1 MAEEQEKKLQSNDE
15 TRIPERLPVLVV
27 RGMVLYPGLII
38 PIMVGRPASKKLV
51 DKALLGDQMIAVTT
65 QLRED
70 VEEPGPD
77 DIYHVGTAALILK
90 MMKLPDGSYQI
101 IVRAIKKVK
110 LSDFEKTEEDSYWTA
125 KAEVIEPPDMSRY
138 DGDKEIEALL
148 LNIRQ
153 QFEKMA
159 QLAGMPPE
167 VVMLTL
173 NAETPVQLVYLI
185 ASNLNISTEQRQQIL
200 EEDDFKELL
209 QRITKLLAQQL
220 ETLELSKQI
229 QEKVKADLDKNQRE
243 FFLRQQLKAIQKEL
257 GIEDERSVEVQE
269 LRERLEKTKMPEE
282 ARKAAERELDRL
294 SKMPPGAAEY
304 TVSRTYLEWLLELP
318 WEISTED
325 RLDIDEAAAILDKE
339 HFDLEKVKKRIL
351 EYLAVLKLKKDMKGP
366 ILCFVG
372 PPGVGKTSLGQSI
385 AESLGRKFIRIS
397 LGGVRDEAELRGHRR
412 TYVGALPGRIIQG
425 LRRAGSN
432 NPVFMLDEVDKL
444 GYDFR
449 GDPSSA
455 LLEILDP
462 EQNHNFSDHYIE
474 VPFDLSRVMFIATAN
489 LLEPIPPALQD
500 RMEVLE
506 LPGYT
511 PEEKLQIAKKYLIPE
526 QLENHGLSP
535 EILQITDS
543 AINDII
549 RLYTKEAGVRNLER
563 QIAAICRS
571 VARDVV
577 SGKKGQVVVDS
588 ADLEAILGPIKYI
601 PEMAARV
608 WGPGLATG
616 LAWTPVGGDIIF
628 IEATKMKGKGQLI
641 LTGQLG
647 DVMKESATASL
658 SYVRSQA
665 RFLGI
670 DDDVFGKTDVHIHV
684 PAGAIPKDGPSA
696 GIAMV
701 MALISLFREKETR
714 KDVAMTGEITLRGEV
729 LPVGGIKEK
738 VLAAKRSGITNVILP
753 ALNEKDL
760 VEVSKPLKEDMNFH
774 FVNLIPDA
782 LKVVFRDEQVES

>member
-1 MAEEQEKKLQSNDE
+1 MTDAVDKNAQSQEVVK
-15 TRIPERLPVLVV
+15 IPDRLAVLVV
-27 RGMVLYPGLII
+27 RGMVLYPGLIV
-38 PIMVGRPASKKLV
+38 PIMVGRPSSKQLV
-51 DKALLGDQMIAVTT
+51 DKALLGEQMIAVTT
-65 QLRED
+65 QKKEEI
-70 VEEPGPD
+70 EEPGPD
-77 DIYHVGTAALILK
+77 DIFHVGTAAQILK
-90 MMKLPDGSYQI
+90 MMKLPDGAYQI
-101 IVRAIKKVK
+101 IVRAIKKVR
-110 LSDFEKTEEDSYWTA
+110 LSEFEKTDEENFWTA
-125 KAEVIEPPDMSRY
+125 KAEVVELPDPSKY
-138 DGDKEIEALL
+138 EDDKEIKALL
-148 LNIRQ
+148 LNIRK

-173 NAETPVQLVYLI
+173 NAESPIQLAYLI
-185 ASNLNISTEQRQQIL
+185 ASNLNIGIEKRQEIL
-200 EEDDFKELL
+200 EEEDFKKLLELVT
-209 QRITKLLAQQL
+209 RHLAQQL
-220 ETLELSKQI
+220 ETLELSKEI

-257 GIEDERSVEVQE
+257 GMEDERSVEIQE

-325 RLDIDEAAAILDKE
+325 RLDIDEAAAILDRE

-511 PEEKLQIAKKYLIPE
+511 PEEKLEIAKRYLIPE
-526 QLENHGLSP
+526 QLENHGLTADV
-535 EILQITDS
+535 LQITDD

-571 VARDVV
+571 VAKDVV
-577 SGKKGQVVVDS
+577 NGKKGLVVIDS
-588 ADLEAILGPIKYI
+588 KDLEKILGPIKYI

-647 DVMKESATASL
+647 DVMKESATAAL

-665 RFLGI
+665 ENLGI
-670 DDDVFGKTDVHIHV
+670 DDDIFGKTDVHIHV

-701 MALISLFREKETR
+701 VALISLFQNREAR

-760 VEVSKPLKEDMNFH
+760 VEVSEPLKEGMNFH
-774 FVNLIPDA
+774 FVTLIPEA
-782 LKVVFRDEQVES
+782 LKVVFANKEKQ

>member
-1 MAEEQEKKLQSNDE
+1 MTDAVDKNAQSQEVVK
-15 TRIPERLPVLVV
+15 IPDRLAVLVV
-27 RGMVLYPGLII
+27 RGMVLYPGLIV
-38 PIMVGRPASKKLV
+38 PIMVGRPSSKQLV
-51 DKALLGDQMIAVTT
+51 DKALLGEQMIAVTT
-65 QLRED
+65 QKKEEI
-70 VEEPGPD
+70 EEPGPD
-77 DIYHVGTAALILK
+77 DIFHVGTAAQILK
-90 MMKLPDGSYQI
+90 MMKLPDGAYQI
-101 IVRAIKKVK
+101 IVRAIKKVR
-110 LSDFEKTEEDSYWTA
+110 LSEFEKTDEENFWTA
-125 KAEVIEPPDMSRY
+125 KAEVVELPDPSKY
-138 DGDKEIEALL
+138 EDDKEIKALL
-148 LNIRQ
+148 LNIRK

-173 NAETPVQLVYLI
+173 NAESPIQLAYLI
-185 ASNLNISTEQRQQIL
+185 ASNLNIGIEKRQEIL
-200 EEDDFKELL
+200 EEEDFKKLLELVT
-209 QRITKLLAQQL
+209 RHLAQQL
-220 ETLELSKQI
+220 ETLELSKEI

-257 GIEDERSVEVQE
+257 GMEDERSVEIQE

-325 RLDIDEAAAILDKE
+325 RLDIDEAAAILDRE

-511 PEEKLQIAKKYLIPE
+511 PEEKLEIAKRYLIPE
-526 QLENHGLSP
+526 QLENHGLTADV
-535 EILQITDS
+535 LQITDD

-571 VARDVV
+571 VAKDVV
-577 SGKKGQVVVDS
+577 NGKKGLVVIDS
-588 ADLEAILGPIKYI
+588 KDLEKILGPIKYI

-647 DVMKESATASL
+647 DVMKESATAAL

-665 RFLGI
+665 ENLGI
-670 DDDVFGKTDVHIHV
+670 DDDIFGKTDVHIHV

-701 MALISLFREKETR
+701 VALISLFQNREAR

-760 VEVSKPLKEDMNFH
+760 VEVSEPLKEGMNFH
-774 FVNLIPDA
+774 FVTLIPEA
-782 LKVVFRDEQVES
+782 LKVVFANEKKQQ

>member
-1 MAEEQEKKLQSNDE
+1 MTDAVDKNAQSQEVVK
-15 TRIPERLPVLVV
+15 IPDRLAVLVV
-27 RGMVLYPGLII
+27 RGMVLYPGLIV
-38 PIMVGRPASKKLV
+38 PIMVGRPSSKQLV
-51 DKALLGDQMIAVTT
+51 DKALLGEQMIAVTT
-65 QLRED
+65 QKKEEI
-70 VEEPGPD
+70 EEPGPD
-77 DIYHVGTAALILK
+77 DIFHVGTAAQILK
-90 MMKLPDGSYQI
+90 MMKLPDGAYQI
-101 IVRAIKKVK
+101 IVRAIKKVR
-110 LSDFEKTEEDSYWTA
+110 LSEFEKTDEENFWTA
-125 KAEVIEPPDMSRY
+125 KAEVVELPDPSKY
-138 DGDKEIEALL
+138 EDDKEIKALL
-148 LNIRQ
+148 LNIRK

-173 NAETPVQLVYLI
+173 NAESPIQLAYLI
-185 ASNLNISTEQRQQIL
+185 ASNLNIGIEKRQEIL
-200 EEDDFKELL
+200 EEEDFKKLLELVT
-209 QRITKLLAQQL
+209 RHLAQQL
-220 ETLELSKQI
+220 ETLELSKEI

-257 GIEDERSVEVQE
+257 GMEDERSVEIQE

-325 RLDIDEAAAILDKE
+325 RLDIDEAAAILDRE

-511 PEEKLQIAKKYLIPE
+511 PEEKLEIAKRYLIPE
-526 QLENHGLSP
+526 QLENHGLTADV
-535 EILQITDS
+535 LQITDD

-577 SGKKGQVVVDS
+577 NGKKGLVVIDS
-588 ADLEAILGPIKYI
+588 KDLEKILGPIKYI

-647 DVMKESATASL
+647 DVMKESATAAL

-665 RFLGI
+665 ENLGI
-670 DDDVFGKTDVHIHV
+670 DDDIFGKTDVHIHV

-701 MALISLFREKETR
+701 VALISLFQNREAR

-760 VEVSKPLKEDMNFH
+760 VEVSEPLKEGMNFH
-774 FVNLIPDA
+774 FVTLIPEA
-782 LKVVFRDEQVES
+782 LKVVFANEKKQ

>member
-1 MAEEQEKKLQSNDE
+1 MTDAVDKNAQSQEEVK
-15 TRIPERLPVLVV
+15 IPDRLAVLVV
-27 RGMVLYPGLII
+27 RGMVLYPGLIV
-38 PIMVGRPASKKLV
+38 PIMVGRPSSKQLV
-51 DKALLGDQMIAVTT
+51 DKALLGEQMIAVTT
-65 QLRED
+65 QKKEEI
-70 VEEPGPD
+70 EEPGPD
-77 DIYHVGTAALILK
+77 DIFHVGTAAQILK
-90 MMKLPDGSYQI
+90 MMKLPDGAYQI
-101 IVRAIKKVK
+101 IVRAIKKVR
-110 LSDFEKTEEDSYWTA
+110 LSEFEKTDEENFWTA
-125 KAEVIEPPDMSRY
+125 KAEVVELPDPSKY
-138 DGDKEIEALL
+138 EDDKEIKALL
-148 LNIRQ
+148 LNIRK

-173 NAETPVQLVYLI
+173 NAESPIQLAYLI
-185 ASNLNISTEQRQQIL
+185 ASNLNIGIEKRQEIL
-200 EEDDFKELL
+200 EEEDFKKLLELVT
-209 QRITKLLAQQL
+209 RHLAQQL
-220 ETLELSKQI
+220 ETLELSKEI

-257 GIEDERSVEVQE
+257 GMEDERSVEIQE

-325 RLDIDEAAAILDKE
+325 RLDIDEAAAILDRE

-511 PEEKLQIAKKYLIPE
+511 PEEKLEIAKRYLIPE
-526 QLENHGLSP
+526 QLENHGLTADV
-535 EILQITDS
+535 LQITDD

-577 SGKKGQVVVDS
+577 NGKKGLVVVDS
-588 ADLEAILGPIKYI
+588 KDLEKILGPIKYI

-647 DVMKESATASL
+647 DVMKESATAAL

-665 RFLGI
+665 ENLGI
-670 DDDVFGKTDVHIHV
+670 DDDIFGKTDVHIHV

-701 MALISLFREKETR
+701 VALISLFQNREAR

-760 VEVSKPLKEDMNFH
+760 VEVSEPLKEGMNFH
-774 FVNLIPDA
+774 FVTLIPEA
-782 LKVVFRDEQVES
+782 LKVVFANEKKQ

>member
-1 MAEEQEKKLQSNDE
+1 MTDAVDKNAQSQEVVK
-15 TRIPERLPVLVV
+15 IPDRLAVLVV
-27 RGMVLYPGLII
+27 RGMVLYPGLIV
-38 PIMVGRPASKKLV
+38 PIMVGRPSSKQLV
-51 DKALLGDQMIAVTT
+51 DKALLGEQMIAVTT
-65 QLRED
+65 QKKEEI
-70 VEEPGPD
+70 EEPGPD
-77 DIYHVGTAALILK
+77 DIFHVGTAAQILK
-90 MMKLPDGSYQI
+90 MMKLPDGAYQI
-101 IVRAIKKVK
+101 IVRAIKKVR
-110 LSDFEKTEEDSYWTA
+110 LSEFEKTDEENFWTA
-125 KAEVIEPPDMSRY
+125 KAEVVELPDPSKY
-138 DGDKEIEALL
+138 EDDKEIKALL
-148 LNIRQ
+148 LNIRK

-173 NAETPVQLVYLI
+173 NAESPIQLAYLI
-185 ASNLNISTEQRQQIL
+185 ASNLNIGIEKRQEIL
-200 EEDDFKELL
+200 EEEDFKKLLELVT
-209 QRITKLLAQQL
+209 RHLAQQL
-220 ETLELSKQI
+220 ETLELSKEI

-257 GIEDERSVEVQE
+257 GMEDERSVEIQE

-325 RLDIDEAAAILDKE
+325 RLDIDEAAAILDRE

-511 PEEKLQIAKKYLIPE
+511 PEEKLEIAKRYLIPE
-526 QLENHGLSP
+526 QLENHGLTADV
-535 EILQITDS
+535 LQITDD

-577 SGKKGQVVVDS
+577 NGKKGLVVIDS
-588 ADLEAILGPIKYI
+588 KDLEKILGPIKYI

-647 DVMKESATASL
+647 DVMKESATAAL

-665 RFLGI
+665 ENLGI
-670 DDDVFGKTDVHIHV
+670 DDDIFGKTDVHIHV

-701 MALISLFREKETR
+701 VALISLFQNREAR

-760 VEVSKPLKEDMNFH
+760 VEVSEPLKEGMNFH
-774 FVNLIPDA
+774 FVTLIPEA
-782 LKVVFRDEQVES
+782 LKVVFANEKKQQ

>member
-1 MAEEQEKKLQSNDE
+1 MAEEQEKKLQSDDE

-173 NAETPVQLVYLI
+173 NAETPAQLVYLI

>member
-1 MAEEQEKKLQSNDE
+1 MSEDQQKNPQPWEEVK
-15 TRIPERLPVLVV
+15 IPERLPILVV

-38 PIMVGRPASKKLV
+38 PIMVGRVPSKRLV

-65 QLRED
+65 QKKED
-70 VEEPGPD
+70 GEEPGPD
-77 DIYHVGTAALILK
+77 DIFHVGTAAQILK
-90 MMKLPDGSYQI
+90 MMKLPDGAYQI
-101 IVRAIKKVK
+101 IVRAIKKIRLV
-110 LSDFEKTEEDSYWTA
+110 DFEKADEDGYWTA
-125 KAEVIEPPDMSRY
+125 RAEVIDLPDMSKY
-138 DGDKEIEALL
+138 EADKEIEALL
-148 LNIRQ
+148 LNIRR

-159 QLAGMPPE
+159 QLAGIPPE

-173 NAETPVQLVYLI
+173 NAESPLQLAYLI
-185 ASNLNISTEQRQQIL
+185 ASNLNITIEQRQEIL
-200 EEDDFKELL
+200 EENDFK
-209 QRITKLLAQQL
+209 KLLELITRHLTQQL

-257 GIEDERSVEVQE
+257 GIEDERSIEIQE
-269 LRERLEKTKMPEE
+269 LKERLEKTKMPEE

-318 WEISTED
+318 WEVSTED
-325 RLDIDEAAAILDKE
+325 RLDIDEAAAILDKD

-351 EYLAVLKLKKDMKGP
+351 EYLAVLKLKRDMKGP

-526 QLENHGLSP
+526 QLENHGLTS
-535 EILQITDS
+535 EMLQITDEAVS
-543 AINDII
+543 DII

-571 VARDVV
+571 VAKNVV
-577 SGKKGQVVVDS
+577 SGKKGLVVVD
-588 ADLEAILGPIKYI
+588 AKDLEKILGPIKYI

-647 DVMKESATASL
+647 DVMKESATAAL

-665 RFLGI
+665 EALGI
-670 DDDVFGKTDVHIHV
+670 DDEIFGKTDVHIHV

-701 MALISLFREKETR
+701 MALISLFQNRETR

-760 VEVSKPLKEDMNFH
+760 VEVSEPLKEGMKFH

-782 LKVVFRDEQVES
+782 LKVVFANGKDQ